1 MNPQQKRLVLKRPH
15 THAGR
20 ALQIGDRIDV
30 DPHIAK
36 WLLSQGVAG
45 AVDDAGTDADAGQPH
60 SVPATDEF
68 RPEASKPPS
77 KSSSKDL
84 PKEIKP

>member
-1 MNPQQKRLVLKRPH
+1 MKPQPTRLVLKRPH
-15 THAGR
+15 THAGK
-20 ALQIGDRIDV
+20 AFQIGDRIDV
-30 DPHIAK
+30 DHPTAQ
-36 WLLSQGVAG
+36 WLLSQGVAV
-45 AVDDAGTDADAGQPH
+45 AAADADAGQPQ

-68 RPEASKPPS
+68 RPEASKPLS